1 MVVFE
6 VPVIHLKKIVS
17 LAPLPLSKHA
27 GVSACQP
34 RMPDTR
40 AFAAQ
45 SSQFFLGE
53 LPEVS
58 KTNMEY
64 FLRIIFSNGERVLGR
79 AEQKRP

>member
-45 SSQFFLGE
+45 SSQFF
-53 LPEVS
+53 
-58 KTNMEY
+58 
-64 FLRIIFSNGERVLGR
+64 
-79 AEQKRP
+79 